1 MTMEH
6 FTAACTG
13 AAALFLLARLR
24 VHRATTANNNPDDA
38 SHLHVPV
45 VLTYL
50 VGAKGLG
57 ENIRL
62 VLHCGSVPFVDER
75 ITYTQVKQRRA
86 DGLLPCGQV
95 PTLRVGGRTYCQS
108 AAILRWAGRRAGLYP
123 ECAEEQL
130 RCDMVC
136 DALDELRRD
145 LNPLWYK
152 AALRRDPVSGEP
164 GCPLTHGQVVEAQ
177 TLVAAHYLPAGFVRL
192 EEILG
197 DRPYFCSA
205 RSPEEAQGGVGQG
218 GVGQEQLT
226 VADVALFVDV
236 SQILGGEFEESLGIG
251 AEVLKDC
258 PRLVALCGRVG
269 RHPKVK
275 EWYASRQ

>member
-1 MTMEH
+1 MDLLP
-6 FTAACTG
+6 
-13 AAALFLLARLR
+13 AAAAAAAILYLRCRRALAP
-24 VHRATTANNNPDDA
+24 AAP
-38 SHLHVPV
+38 PPI
-45 VLTYL
+45 LTYL
-50 VGAKGLG
+50 QGMKGLG
-57 ENIRL
+57 EGIRL

-123 ECAEEQL
+123 DCAEEQL

-205 RSPEEAQGGVGQG
+205 RSPEEAQGGVGQ
-218 GVGQEQLT
+218 EQLT

-236 SQILGGEFEESLGIG
+236 SQILGGEFEESLGVG